1 MTVSIV
7 HRELR
12 NTCHSQETVRDST
25 HKTYSLNLLLC
36 IFLTTSL
43 PTAPAIG
50 LLTSELKGLV
60 PGERGLI
67 LIGDVWLIG
76 ERFALPGVPV

>member
-12 NTCHSQETVRDST
+12 NTRHSQETVRDST

-67 LIGDVWLIG
+67 LIGDV
-76 ERFALPGVPV
+76 